1 MGEFAAL
8 PLNRV
13 VPDHITDVGV
23 VSHFAPFSGYV
34 LDLYFI
40 PPRSEVSSPIFGG
53 SFLPHPHLPDV
64 LKIEHEE
71 TSRQKWGYKIPTL

>member
-40 PPRSEVSSPIFGG
+40 PPDRKFPPQFLGEVSSP
-53 SFLPHPHLPDV
+53 
-64 LKIEHEE
+64 
-71 TSRQKWGYKIPTL
+71 TPTFQMF